1 MPSLKSLGSRDRI
14 KTATVEP
21 VPDWKVELTYRPGLI
36 TLANDV
42 PDETDPEAPSA
53 MAVRLCGDDK
63 GKPGLISDWDITGP
77 LEHSY
82 TGESLVADGDV
93 VPLDAQVVQ
102 HIEYAALA
110 GLMQEMVRAETPS
123 PRRTRR

>member
-1 MPSLKSLGSRDRI
+1 MPSLKSLGDRNRI

-42 PDETDPEAPSA
+42 PDETDPDAPSA
-53 MAVRLCGDDK
+53 MAVRLCK
-63 GKPGLISDWDITGP
+63 LISDWDVTGL

-82 TGESLVADGDV
+82 TGEELVGDGER
-93 VPLDAQVVQ
+93 VPLDPGVLQ

-110 GLMQEMVRAETPS
+110 GLMQEMVRAETPK
-123 PRRTRR
+123 PKTRR